1 MALCTKCG
9 QDNPDI
15 ARFCLACGTA
25 LELEVGRARE
35 ERKVVSVLFC
45 DLVGSTAQAE
55 RMDPEDVRALLSHY
69 HERVR
74 SELERFGGTVEKF
87 IGDAVMALFGAPTA
101 HEDDPERAARAAL
114 AIREWAVEDGDLQ
127 VRIGI
132 TTGEALVAL
141 GARPEAGE
149 GMASGDV
156 VNTAARLQSAAPV
169 DGILVDETT
178 QRATSDLIDYGEH
191 HEVVARGKAAP
202 VRAWEAVAA
211 RSRLGVDVRQ
221 YGAAPLVGRERELE
235 LLTGTLARVR
245 EEHSPQLL
253 TLVGPPGIGKS
264 RLVFELMQRV
274 EQGPEL
280 VTWRHGRSLPY
291 GEGGSFWALGEM
303 IKAEAGILESDPPE
317 QVSAKLHRAVDA
329 ILADQKDADWVERH
343 LRPLIGV
350 TAEGEASR
358 SLEEAFA
365 SWRHFLEALAERRP
379 LVLVFEDLHWA
390 DEGLLDFV
398 DHLVEWASGVAM
410 LVLCTARPELLDRR
424 RGWGGGKLNA
434 STQGLSPL
442 GERETTLL
450 LSEALAQSVLPAE
463 TQSALL
469 ERAGG
474 NPLYAEQFA
483 RLYLEHGSAEDL
495 PLPETVQGIIGAR
508 LDTLP
513 AAEKELLQDASVIGT
528 VFWTAALR
536 GEPETLRRALHMLER
551 KGFVR
556 GQRRSSVEGED
567 EWAFTHVLLREVAYG
582 QIPRRLRAERHRLA
596 ADWIESLGRPED
608 HAELLA
614 HHYLAALEL
623 SRAAGEDTASL
634 ELPTRLAL
642 RAAGDRAVALNVS
655 ASAVGFYRE
664 ALELWPLD
672 DPDRAG
678 LLLRYGS
685 ALRLAERRGHEELAE
700 ARDAFLAADDPERA
714 AEAETALGEL
724 LNETDEPAR
733 AFEHLGSAVEL
744 TRELPPSG
752 AKAYALAALSRL
764 QAFSGMEAEAIRHG
778 KEALAIAEKLGL
790 DELRAYALNNIG
802 VARAYTGD
810 LTRGVEDL
818 ERSLEVALAANSAE
832 CVRSYWNLSALV
844 AAAGDL
850 RRGGMLADEG
860 LRAAER
866 FGSVFWARVFQ
877 ETLVLRH
884 LRTGHWDE
892 ALRVDEELRRA
903 PWERPDWLEAY
914 RRMTRAW
921 IRLARD
927 DAHGALEEAE
937 AMLAAYRERVRKQVE
952 FAGAVLAAYGFF
964 LFATGREREAGTA
977 ADELVSTLRGTHHA
991 LGGSLH
997 GDPVPIVFLLVGLNR
1012 TADLESILESRPP
1025 TPWQEAAQRVAAGD
1039 LVGAADVYAD
1049 LDSLHSEAYTR
1060 LRAAEQLVAEGRR
1073 GEADVQ
1079 LQKALRF
1086 YRSVGATRFVR
1097 EGEALLAASA

>member
-1 MALCTKCG
+1 MPLCTKCG
-9 QDNPDI
+9 QDNPTV

-25 LELEVGRARE
+25 LEFEAGRARE

-45 DLVGSTAQAE
+45 DLVGSTARAE
-55 RMDPEDVRALLSHY
+55 QMDPEDVSALLSAY
-69 HERVR
+69 HARVKQ
-74 SELERFGGTVEKF
+74 ELERFGGTVEKF
-87 IGDAVMALFGAPTA
+87 VGDAVMALFGAPTA
-101 HEDDPERAARAAL
+101 HEDDPERAVRAAL
-114 AIREWAVEDGDLQ
+114 AIRDWAREGGDFQ
-127 VRIGI
+127 VRIAV
-132 TTGEALVAL
+132 TRGEALVAL

-169 DGILVDETT
+169 DGILVDEIT
-178 QRATSDLIDYGEH
+178 QRATRDVIDYGEL
-191 HEVVARGKAAP
+191 HEVVAKGKAAP

-221 YGAAPLVGRERELE
+221 HGAAPLVGRERELE
-235 LLTGTLARVR
+235 VLTGTLARVSEGR
-245 EEHSPQLL
+245 SLQLL

-274 EQGPEL
+274 EQSPEL
-280 VTWRHGRSLPY
+280 VTWRQGRSLPY
-291 GEGGSFWALGEM
+291 GERVSFWALGEM

-317 QVSAKLHRAVDA
+317 EVSAKLHRAVDA
-329 ILADQKDADWVERH
+329 LLADQKDVEWVERH
-343 LRPLIGV
+343 LRPLLGV
-350 TAEGEASR
+350 TADGEVSR
-358 SLEEAFA
+358 SLEEAFTA
-365 SWRHFLEALAERRP
+365 WRRFLEALAERRP

-390 DEGLLDFV
+390 DEAMLDFV

-424 RGWGGGKLNA
+424 PGWGGGKLNA
-434 STQGLSPL
+434 STQGLAPL
-442 GERETTLL
+442 GEGETALL
-450 LSEALAQSVLPAE
+450 LAEALGQSVLPAE

-483 RLYLEHGSAEDL
+483 RLYVERGSADDL

-508 LDTLP
+508 LDTLL
-513 AAEKELLQDASVIGT
+513 AAEKELLQDASVIGM
-528 VFWTAALR
+528 VFWAGALR
-536 GEPETLRRALHMLER
+536 GEPETLRRALHTLER

-567 EWAFTHVLLREVAYG
+567 EWAFTHVLVREVAYG

-608 HAELLA
+608 HAETLA

-623 SRAAGEDTASL
+623 SRASGEDTATL

-642 RAAGDRAVALNVS
+642 RDAGDRAVALSLS
-655 ASAVGFYRE
+655 AVAVGFYRE

-672 DPDRAG
+672 DPDCAG
-678 LLLRYGS
+678 LLLRYGN
-685 ALRLAERRGHEELAE
+685 ALRLAERRGHEELGE
-700 ARDAFLAADDPERA
+700 ARDAFLAAGDRERA

-724 LNETDEPAR
+724 LNETDEPVR
-733 AFEHLGSAVEL
+733 ALEHLGRAVEL
-744 TRELPPSG
+744 TRELPSSG

-764 QAFSGMEAEAIRHG
+764 QTFSGMEAEAIRHG
-778 KEALAIAEKLGL
+778 GEALAIAEKLGL
-790 DELRAYALNNIG
+790 EELRAHALDNIG
-802 VARAYTGD
+802 CARCYLGD
-810 LTRGVEDL
+810 LTRGLEDI
-818 ERSLEVALAANSAE
+818 ERSLEVALAANSPE
-832 CVRSYWNLSALV
+832 CVRSYWNLSQLV
-844 AAAGDL
+844 AVAGDL
-850 RRGGMLADEG
+850 RRERMLAEDG

-866 FGSVFWARVFQ
+866 FGSVFFARQFR

-884 LRTGHWDE
+884 LHTGHWDE
-892 ALRVDEELRRA
+892 FLLVDEELRRA

-914 RRMTRAW
+914 RRSARAW

-927 DAHGALEEAE
+927 DAPGALEEAE

-964 LFATGREREAGTA
+964 LFATGRAGEAGAA
-977 ADELVSTLRGTHHA
+977 ADELVSTLRGTRHA
-991 LGGSLH
+991 LGGD
-997 GDPVPIVFLLVGLNR
+997 DPVPIVFLLVGLNR

-1025 TPWQEAAQRVAAGD
+1025 TPWKEAAQRVAAGD

-1049 LDSLHSEAYTR
+1049 LGSLHAEAYTR

-1086 YRSVGATRFVR
+1086 YRTVGATRFVR